1 MCRGNICRSSKN
13 ISDYRRGEAMRET
26 VKDLVKSTAISIGMA
41 MTIFCLV
48 GVVFDV
54 GYKGNFSLD
63 DYRFTKMVIG
73 CVLVG
78 LGFGVPTIVY
88 RKDNLPMPIRVI
100 IHMGIGCVVYT
111 VVAYTV
117 GWIGGSATIG
127 QGIIIAAIQLAIAF
141 LIWFLFMRYYRAEA
155 KRMNDKIQAM
165 NRNRGRF

>member
-1 MCRGNICRSSKN
+1 
-13 ISDYRRGEAMRET
+13 MRET
-26 VKDLVKSTAISIGMA
+26 VKDLVKSSVISIGMA

-54 GYKGNFSLD
+54 CYKGNFSLD
-63 DYRFTKMVIG
+63 DYRFTKMVAG

-111 VVAYTV
+111 IIAYAV

-127 QGIIIAAIQLAIAF
+127 QGILIAAIQLAVAF
-141 LIWFLFMRYYRAEA
+141 LIWFLFMKHYRAEA
-155 KRMNDKIQAM
+155 KRMNDRIQAM
-165 NRNRGRF
+165 K

>member
-1 MCRGNICRSSKN
+1 
-13 ISDYRRGEAMRET
+13 MRET
-26 VKDLVKSTAISIGMA
+26 VKDLVKSSVISIGMA

-63 DYRFTKMVIG
+63 DYRFTKMVAG

-127 QGIIIAAIQLAIAF
+127 QGILIAAIQLAVAF
-141 LIWFLFMRYYRAEA
+141 LIWFMFMKHYRAEA
-155 KRMNDKIQAM
+155 KRMNDRIQAM
-165 NRNRGRF
+165 K

>member
-1 MCRGNICRSSKN
+1 
-13 ISDYRRGEAMRET
+13 MREI
-26 VKDLVKSTAISIGMA
+26 VKDLVKSSVISIGMA

-63 DYRFTKMVIG
+63 DYRFTKMVAG

-111 VVAYTV
+111 IIAYAI
-117 GWIGGSATIG
+117 GWIGGSATMG
-127 QGIIIAAIQLAIAF
+127 QGILIAAIQLAVAF
-141 LIWFLFMRYYRAEA
+141 LIWFLFMKHYHAEA
-155 KRMNDKIQAM
+155 KRMNDRIQAM
-165 NRNRGRF
+165 K

>member
-1 MCRGNICRSSKN
+1 
-13 ISDYRRGEAMRET
+13 MRET
-26 VKDLVKSTAISIGMA
+26 VKDLVKSSVISIGMA

-100 IHMGIGCVVYT
+100 IHMGTGCVVYT
-111 VVAYTV
+111 IIAYAV
-117 GWIGGSATIG
+117 GWIGGSGTIG
-127 QGIIIAAIQLAIAF
+127 QGILIAAIQLAVAF
-141 LIWFLFMRYYRAEA
+141 LIWFLFMKHYRAEA
-155 KRMNDKIQAM
+155 KRMNDRIQAM
-165 NRNRGRF
+165 K

>member
-1 MCRGNICRSSKN
+1 
-13 ISDYRRGEAMRET
+13 MRET
-26 VKDLVKSTAISIGMA
+26 VKDLLKSTVISIGMA
-41 MTIFCLV
+41 MTIFCLS
-48 GVVFDV
+48 GVVFDIQN
-54 GYKGNFSLD
+54 KGLFSLD
-63 DYRFTKMVIG
+63 QYRFTKMVIG

-111 VVAYTV
+111 VVAYAV

-141 LIWFLFMRYYRAEA
+141 LIWFLFMKHYRAEA

-165 NRNRGRF
+165 K

>member
-1 MCRGNICRSSKN
+1 
-13 ISDYRRGEAMRET
+13 MRET
-26 VKDLVKSTAISIGMA
+26 VKDLVKSSVISIGMA

-63 DYRFTKMVIG
+63 DYRFTKMVAG
-73 CVLVG
+73 CVLLG

-111 VVAYTV
+111 IIAYAV

-127 QGIIIAAIQLAIAF
+127 QGILIAAIQLAVAF
-141 LIWFLFMRYYRAEA
+141 LIWFLFMKHYRAEA
-155 KRMNDKIQAM
+155 KRMNDRIQAM
-165 NRNRGRF
+165 K

>member
-1 MCRGNICRSSKN
+1 
-13 ISDYRRGEAMRET
+13 MRET
-26 VKDLVKSTAISIGMA
+26 VKDLVKSSVISIGMA

-63 DYRFTKMVIG
+63 DYRFTKMVAG

-111 VVAYTV
+111 VVAYAV

-127 QGIIIAAIQLAIAF
+127 QGILIAAIQLAVAF
-141 LIWFLFMRYYRAEA
+141 LIWFLFMKHYRAEA
-155 KRMNDKIQAM
+155 KRMNDRIQAM
-165 NRNRGRF
+165 K